1 MSASAT
7 ATAVRTLAIDK
18 SHSEVGFEVRHLMS
32 KVRGRFAEFSGT
44 ITFDSAKPENSK
56 VDVTVEAASIS
67 TAEANR
73 DKHLTS
79 DDFFAVTTYPTLNF
93 VSRAIAAAGNNAYRV
108 EGDLTIHG
116 VTKRVVLDA
125 EYLGEAKDPWGNAK
139 VAFEARTTI
148 NRKDFGLNWNAA
160 LETGGFLVGDQ
171 VTVTLSIQAA

>member
-7 ATAVRTLAIDK
+7 ATSVRTLAIDK

-32 KVRGRFAEFSGT
+32 KVRGRFADFSGT
-44 ITFDSAKPENSK
+44 VTFDSATPANSK
-56 VDVTVEAASIS
+56 VEVTIDAASIS

-73 DKHLTS
+73 DKHLVS
-79 DDFFAVTTYPTLNF
+79 DDFFGVTTYPTLTF
-93 VSRAIAAAGNNAYRV
+93 VSTSIVAAGTDAYRV

-125 EYLGEAKDPWGNAK
+125 EYLGEGKDPWGNAK
-139 VAFEARTTI
+139 VAFEAHATI

-171 VTVTLSIQAA
+171 VKVTLSIQAA